1 MIAFVILHYQA
12 FDETIACVK
21 SITDNVAGDK
31 RLLVVDNASPNGTGK
46 QLVEHYAS
54 NTEVQVLLL
63 PENIGFAR
71 GNNEGYRYAL
81 ETWSPK
87 FIVVMNN
94 DMEIKQRDFIRNI
107 ELSYKAEPFFVLGPD
122 IYSTKGHY
130 HQNPQRRKLPTRSEL
145 VSSNRQWRIKRF
157 LKPLVWVKWRM
168 HQGKK
173 APVSLPDENDW
184 VQHKVVNQMLH
195 GSCYV
200 FSPDY
205 LRVHPDKCFYDK
217 TFMYMEAEILYYLE
231 LRRGEKMVYDPS
243 IKVDHHEDVS
253 TDATYSNQFTKS
265 MFSIDCLIQ
274 SSKAFID
281 LIDSEEGAK

>member
-12 FDETIACVK
+12 LDETIACVK
-21 SITDNVAGDK
+21 SITDNVIGDK
-31 RLLVVDNASPNGTGK
+31 RLLVVDNASPNGSGK
-46 QLVEHYAS
+46 QLAEYYGS
-54 NTEVQVLLL
+54 SQQVQVLLL
-63 PENIGFAR
+63 PENVGFAR
-71 GNNEGYRYAL
+71 GNNAGYQRAL
-81 ETWSPK
+81 DVWSPD

-94 DMEIKQRDFIRNI
+94 DMEIRQRDFIRNI
-107 ELSYKAEPFFVLGPD
+107 EISYETDPFFVLGPD

-145 VSSNRQWRIKRF
+145 VSLNRRWRIKRF

-168 HQGKK
+168 HRGKR
-173 APVSLPDENDW
+173 APVRPPDENGW

-205 LRVHPDKCFYDK
+205 LRSHPRQCFYDK
-217 TFMYMEAEILYYLE
+217 TFMYLEAEILYYLE
-231 LRRGEKMVYDPS
+231 LRRGEKMIYDPS

-253 TDATYSNQFTKS
+253 TDATYSNQFAKS

-274 SSKAFID
+274 SSEAFID
-281 LIDSEEGAK
+281 LIDSGEGQ